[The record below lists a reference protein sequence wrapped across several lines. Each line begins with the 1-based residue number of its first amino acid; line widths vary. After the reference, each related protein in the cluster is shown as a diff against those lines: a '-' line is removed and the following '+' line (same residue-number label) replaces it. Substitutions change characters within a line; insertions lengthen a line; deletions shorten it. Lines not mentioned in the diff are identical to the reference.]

1 MSDEGNPE
9 DMEKTAPDHSADA
22 LRYVLAA
29 ANQGQHNFRPRVKGT
44 PHPLKWPAKN
54 HGGVNTGVT
63 Q

>member
-29 ANQGQHNFRPRVKGT
+29 ANQGQHNFRPGVKGT
-44 PHPLKWPAKN
+44 PHPLM
-54 HGGVNTGVT
+54 
-63 Q
+63 